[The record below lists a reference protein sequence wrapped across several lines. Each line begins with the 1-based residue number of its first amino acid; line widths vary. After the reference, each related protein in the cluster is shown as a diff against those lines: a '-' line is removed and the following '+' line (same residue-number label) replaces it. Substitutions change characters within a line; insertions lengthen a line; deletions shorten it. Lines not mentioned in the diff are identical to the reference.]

1 MDNFSEAVD
10 KLYEADDRAE
20 RSTLLQTAND
30 FYIETTN
37 QLSEA
42 IKERDSLIEKNKALE
57 EANRELFN
65 RVVTQPEVVNEPDE
79 AEPEVAPAEV
89 APLEEL
95 FEQEV

>member
-37 QLSEA
+37 QLSDA

>member
-37 QLSEA
+37 QLSDA

-65 RVVTQPEVVNEPDE
+65 RVVTQPEVVNEATD